1 MAEVFEVEA
10 AISDRNWPAA
20 NQLLLSSNS
29 GGPWKYEIFG
39 DAAGLSRD
47 DWNATLLEYGLVR
60 RGLPA
65 VVKTNGFYA
74 YNKGFGSNEFA
85 NFVWGEAR
93 RINPKLFNGEK
104 IRLASDLRFDG
115 LGKTQIQKTDY
126 KTSLMTDQLALKRV
140 KKGGATFWDGPTSFI
155 DKDNHIRALEQC
167 QKLSNQLGSSTI
179 AFSKDGYLLLVYQT
193 HKNNQSQGLIAP
205 SGSGSCDWED
215 IDLSK
220 RYWRDDKANPS
231 KSTDLLAIAQ
241 LSATRELIEECGLEV
256 MHKRVQGDLV
266 IKPHA
271 VMTHRILPI
280 GFARAV
286 KRAGKPEF
294 YFVSVL
300 PFTADRIEAARET
313 KTEGRYTAKTER
325 ANAPHVNFTASPR
338 EIVQQLRKVCK
349 QYSSV
354 DIARSLIV
362 SSADHQID
370 GMSYPLLQGL
380 ALLDAHLA
388 IPKRAEQLATWIKS
402 SAQK

>member
-1 MAEVFEVEA
+1 MTEVFEIKA
-10 AISDRNWPAA
+10 AISDRNWPVA
-20 NQLLLSSNS
+20 NQLLRSSNS

-47 DWNATLLEYGLVR
+47 DWNATLLEYGLVK
-60 RGLPA
+60 RGLIA
-65 VVKTNGFYA
+65 NVKTDGFYA
-74 YNKGFGSNEFA
+74 YNKGLGSNAFA
-85 NFVWGEAR
+85 NFVWGDAR
-93 RINPKLFNGEK
+93 RVNPKLFNGEK

-140 KKGGATFWDGPTSFI
+140 KKGEATFWDGPTSFI
-155 DKDNHIRALEQC
+155 DKDNHILSLEQC

-215 IDLSK
+215 IELSR

-231 KSTDLLAIAQ
+231 KSADLLAIAQ

-256 MHKRVQGDLV
+256 MHKRVQGDIV
-266 IKPHA
+266 INPHA
-271 VMTHRILPI
+271 VMTHHILPI

-313 KTEGRYTAKTER
+313 KTEGLYTAKTER
-325 ANAPHVNFTASPR
+325 ANAPYVDFTESPQK
-338 EIVQQLRKVCK
+338 IAQQLRKVCK

-362 SSADHQID
+362 SNADHQID

-380 ALLDAHLA
+380 ALLDTHLA
-388 IPKRAEQLATWIKS
+388 LPQRAEQLASWIKS
-402 SAQK
+402 SSQK